1 MQRQRGMTAAKRN
14 PGIALVSSF
23 DDANQLAALFRAAA
37 LGRRSTDQIAKAFD
51 SSRYKVFA
59 VHRGR
64 LVGAGRAFGD
74 EVDCAV
80 ICDLAVDPDFQANG
94 LGERMLESLKH
105 DVRHHLRIILY
116 AKPGKE
122 SFYLKRGF
130 RQMKTAMLTS
140 FIIPAEQNRANGI
153 IE

>member
-1 MQRQRGMTAAKRN
+1 MQRQRGLLKPIHSAD
-14 PGIALVSSF
+14 IALVSSF
-23 DDANQLAALFRAAA
+23 DDREQLAALFRAVA
-37 LGRRSTDQIAKAFD
+37 LGQRSPAQISKAFN
-51 SSRYKVFA
+51 SSRYQVFA
-59 VHRGR
+59 VHCGR

-80 ICDLAVDPDFQANG
+80 ICDLAVHPDFQASG

-105 DVRHHLRIILY
+105 AVRHHLRIILY

-122 SFYLKRGF
+122 NFYLKRGF
-130 RQMKTAMLTS
+130 NRMKTAMLTS
-140 FIIPAEQNRANGI
+140 FVMTAERNRANGI